1 MTHSTENKLVKQ
13 TQQFGWSNILTV
25 ICMAGCCYAYAD
37 NRYNKLIERLN
48 ANDRGNAV
56 ISSGMV
62 EHERRIVDIERFRE
76 KLSIYYDKPKGIKI
90 VIQNN

>member
-13 TQQFGWSNILTV
+13 TQQFGWGNILTV
-25 ICMAGCCYAYAD
+25 ICMAGCCYMYA
-37 NRYNKLIERLN
+37 NARYTEIMNKLN
-48 ANDRGNAV
+48 ANERNNAV
-56 ISSGMV
+56 IESGMTG
-62 EHERRIVDIERFRE
+62 HERRIVDIERFRE